1 MSVRALLVG
10 LTLVPAFACGSD
22 STKKNVDGSITV
34 HDGPGSGSG
43 TDAAAACAAAT
54 TYPGTTQN
62 QMSFKEAGDTATP
75 PAFTQRL
82 EWGGA
87 QTDNSILDLI
97 VVGGGGATNTPDWPT
112 ALGPATNVDVG
123 SAATDAGYAILFIT
137 GAGSAATISDIYL
150 SDVGTLNVTAADG
163 ATVGK
168 SFAGN
173 ASGLTMDRYLL
184 DGSGNITGPAND
196 GCTSAISTTTFAA
209 NTTQGLA
216 PDDSVMNSPSVAHTR
231 QSVAEY
237 LTHRYR

>member
-1 MSVRALLVG
+1 MGTAPRIEIQNYRPEDKRG
-10 LTLVPAFACGSD
+10 I
-22 STKKNVDGSITV
+22 NVFESPKDESMAYEG
-34 HDGPGSGSG
+34 
-43 TDAAAACAAAT
+43 
-54 TYPGTTQN
+54 
-62 QMSFKEAGDTATP
+62 FKLQFGA
-75 PAFTQRL
+75 AFTQRL

-97 VVGGGGATNTPDWPT
+97 VVGGGGSANTPDWPT

-150 SDVGTLNVTAADG
+150 SDAGTLNVTAADG
-163 ATVGK
+163 VTVGK

-173 ASGLTMDRYLL
+173 ASGLTMDRFLL